1 MIAWGESLDYIS
13 NAWTKFLSVIQFKA
27 GIISVMHSILV

>member
-27 GIISVMHSILV
+27 GNDSSIQF